1 MNEKD
6 ILVLTLK
13 NVYYANSLRRAM
25 ISDVP
30 TLAIDN
36 VNIEINES
44 NLHDEMLCHRLSL
57 VVLDSSDCSKEFEIF
72 LDIICHDD
80 NLDVTSDLLKSDLN
94 IMKGILI
101 VKLHKGERIK
111 LSAIARKGT
120 GREHAKWSPVSA
132 IGYFTYQ
139 KSNDEMEI
147 KMCIESVGSLKS
159 EEILEQA
166 KSFVGKVQKDCLNKF
181 KRGYE
186 EECFNM
192 VKEYSTIEEK
202 NV

>member
-1 MNEKD
+1 MNKKD
-6 ILVLTLK
+6 ILVLTLN
-13 NVYYANSLRRAM
+13 NVHYANAVRRAM

-36 VNIEINES
+36 VNVEINES

-72 LDIICHDD
+72 LDVTCDED
-80 NLDVTSDLLKSDLN
+80 YLDVTSDLLKSELN
-94 IMKGILI
+94 IMKDILI
-101 VKLHKGERIK
+101 VRLHKGERIK
-111 LSAIARKGT
+111 LSAIAKKGT
-120 GREHAKWSPVSA
+120 GKEHAKWSPVSA

-139 KSNDEMEI
+139 TSENEIEI
-147 KMCIESVGSLKS
+147 KMCIESVGSLNS

-166 KSFVGKVQKDCLNKF
+166 KALVGKIQKNCLNKF

-186 EECFNM
+186 EILNT
-192 VKEYSTIEEK
+192 VKNDK
-202 NV
+202 